1 MRLLSLEVAN
11 YRNIA
16 AAQLEPG
23 RELTVICGNN
33 GQGKT
38 NLLEAIW
45 LLTGGKSF
53 RGGKDAELV
62 RRGETFAVLEAVTQ
76 RTRQEDQEPDDPA
89 RVRITVG
96 TPDAQRPGRYAS
108 VNGAPPK
115 RAAGLAGSFPAVV
128 FAPGH
133 LSLVKGAPEG
143 RRRFLDAALCQLYP
157 GYLATYRRYVRALQ
171 QKNALLR
178 HSAGG
183 TERPWAE
190 KCALLEVLNVE
201 LAAQGE
207 AIQKRRREYLALLGP
222 LACANYAEL
231 SHGAERMAVHYA
243 AQFEPGGLSALLKQR
258 QNEELRAGQS
268 LCGKFQVQ
276 HFQQGAFFCPRA
288 LRAACGMTQKRV
300 FLLQCPHIAAVGG
313 KVAGVQLAQRRVQKT
328 PPSFRCTFYKAQVPG
343 VEHHSRKAARKARRP
358 LGRRAVDRCIP
369 AGALCIRRA
378 HRNAHICRFV
388 RFLILLPGALG
399 DGLQYRECFSA
410 AHKLGI
416 LAAPEAFA
424 AGQKPDGLQQVRFA
438 LTVVAADHGQLPA
451 RFQLRCRNIAVIR
464 NFQ

>member
-76 RTRQEDQEPDDPA
+76 RTRQEDQEPDEPA
-89 RVRITVG
+89 NVRITVG

-108 VNGAPPK
+108 VNGSPPK

-128 FAPGH
+128 FDPGH

-207 AIQKRRREYLALLGP
+207 AIQKRRREYLALLTP

-231 SHGAERMAVHYA
+231 SHGAERMAVRYA
-243 AQFEPGGLSALLKQR
+243 AQFEPGGLAALLKQR

-268 LCGKFQVQ
+268 LCGI
-276 HFQQGAFFCPRA
+276 HRED
-288 LRAACGMTQKRV
+288 LE
-300 FLLQCPHIAAVGG
+300 LLLDDQ
-313 KVAGVQLAQRRVQKT
+313 
-328 PPSFRCTFYKAQVPG
+328 
-343 VEHHSRKAARKARRP
+343 
-358 LGRRAVDRCIP
+358 
-369 AGALCIRRA
+369 
-378 HRNAHICRFV
+378 
-388 RFLILLPGALG
+388 
-399 DGLQYRECFSA
+399 
-410 AHKLGI
+410 
-416 LAAPEAFA
+416 
-424 AGQKPDGLQQVRFA
+424 
-438 LTVVAADHGQLPA
+438 PA
-451 RFQLRCRNIAVIR
+451 RVYASQGQQRSVVLSLKMAEAAAAAQITGEHPVLLLDDVLSELDEGRKQYLLTCMKEKQTFVTSCDDTDFLKTDGEVYRMDGGVLCKV
-464 NFQ
+464 

>member
-1 MRLLSLEVAN
+1 MRLLSLEVTN

-16 AAQLEPG
+16 SARLEPG

-96 TPDAQRPGRYAS
+96 TPDAPRPGRYAS
-108 VNGAPPK
+108 VNGAAPK

-128 FAPGH
+128 FDPGH

-157 GYLATYRRYVRALQ
+157 GYLATYRRYVRVLQ

-178 HSAGG
+178 HSATGQ
-183 TERPWAE
+183 ERPYAE

-207 AIQKRRREYLALLGP
+207 VLQQRRRDYLPCCGCWPAP
-222 LACANYAEL
+222 TIR
-231 SHGAERMAVHYA
+231 SFHGAEKPH
-243 AQFEPGGLSALLKQR
+243 EHPSAR
-258 QNEELRAGQS
+258 PSLRWHTPARS
-268 LCGKFQVQ
+268 
-276 HFQQGAFFCPRA
+276 
-288 LRAACGMTQKRV
+288 
-300 FLLQCPHIAAVGG
+300 AVGARTRSQG
-313 KVAGVQLAQRRVQKT
+313 RGRA
-328 PPSFRCTFYKAQVPG
+328 C
-343 VEHHSRKAARKARRP
+343 AASTAK
-358 LGRRAVDRCIP
+358 I
-369 AGALCIRRA
+369 
-378 HRNAHICRFV
+378 
-388 RFLILLPGALG
+388 
-399 DGLQYRECFSA
+399 
-410 AHKLGI
+410 
-416 LAAPEAFA
+416 
-424 AGQKPDGLQQVRFA
+424 
-438 LTVVAADHGQLPA
+438 
-451 RFQLRCRNIAVIR
+451 
-464 NFQ
+464 